1 VNDNI
6 KSLNKRES
14 KYKDSKTWFQETLA
28 EDIIPTIRYAVHSK
42 KGFSRMIEKPN
53 QDSFIVKENLTS
65 NNVHMFSVMD
75 GHGSDGHFVA
85 QYVSKE
91 LPH

>member
-1 VNDNI
+1 
-6 KSLNKRES
+6 
-14 KYKDSKTWFQETLA
+14 
-28 EDIIPTIRYAVHSK
+28 
-42 KGFSRMIEKPN
+42 MIEKPN